1 MIKLILVLAVATLS
15 FAANAELSIK
25 EGYAI
30 EGKIFA
36 VKTAK
41 KYSSV
46 EGCSAISEKKSK
58 VAGFTFDVKT
68 QKCTLYKKVRKL
80 KERSGSV
87 SGTK

>member
-1 MIKLILVLAVATLS
+1 MKKLILVLAVATLP

-46 EGCSAISEKKSK
+46 
-58 VAGFTFDVKT
+58 
-68 QKCTLYKKVRKL
+68 
-80 KERSGSV
+80 
-87 SGTK
+87 